1 MKTAIQQ
8 SIEKI
13 KSLQDSTENFAE
25 KRAFAIA
32 MDVLEDHKK
41 MEKRL
46 MSNSMLH
53 GWREALDPS
62 VGSIDPNDFYNKT
75 FKSE

>member
-13 KSLQDSTENFAE
+13 KYFQDSTENFAE

-41 MEKRL
+41 TEKEQIKDAWL
-46 MSNSMLH
+46 NSLFKC
-53 GWREALDPS
+53 
-62 VGSIDPNDFYNKT
+62 DFNSSEEYYNKT

>member
-13 KSLQDSTENFAE
+13 KYFQDSTENFAE

-41 MEKRL
+41 TENEQIIDAYKEGHFHLDFDTYNPEKY
-46 MSNSMLH
+46 
-53 GWREALDPS
+53 
-62 VGSIDPNDFYNKT
+62 FNKT

>member
-13 KSLQDSTENFAE
+13 KYFQDSTENFAE

-32 MDVLEDHKK
+32 MDVLEDYKK
-41 MEKRL
+41 TEKDQII
-46 MSNSMLH
+46 
-53 GWREALDPS
+53 EANENQC
-62 VGSIDPNDFYNKT
+62 IDEDGDFMTGEQYFNKT

>member
-13 KSLQDSTENFAE
+13 KYFQDSTDNFAE

-41 MEKRL
+41 TEKEQSHYYAKFAIQCDRKDIKIL
-46 MSNSMLH
+46 NF
-53 GWREALDPS
+53 E
-62 VGSIDPNDFYNKT
+62 DFINL
-75 FKSE
+75 